1 MWSEEAWGSLG
12 LDILFMAGENNRFG
26 SGEISN
32 MSDFPHGPNRPQPTL
47 TGRLGLSKFFKPTLK
62 NP

>member
-1 MWSEEAWGSLG
+1 MG
-12 LDILFMAGENNRFG
+12 LDILFMAGKNNRLG

-32 MSDFPHGPNRPQPTL
+32 MYDFLKGLNRPQPTL
-47 TGRLGLSKFFKPTLK
+47 TGRLGLSKFLKPTLK